1 MCQLPG
7 QENWKLFG
15 ISSWTYQC
23 AAVGRPGVYTRVI
36 NYIDWIQDILN

>member
-15 ISSWTYQC
+15 ITSGGSLC
-23 AAVGRPGVYTRVI
+23 SAVGRAGYYTRVI
-36 NYIDWIQDILN
+36 NYIDWIQNILN